1 MDHTTIISE
10 NLRFLAGADCLS
22 DSRGDLGERFDF
34 RNLRNL
40 LVLKVVV
47 DRLIDKTDLGQ
58 GIFGSKSSIG
68 LERAA
73 VVELKPNQAWS
84 MEHGGSLLVSYRCTR
99 LRPVILVQSNS
110 VKIKGKACCVLM
122 LHSLNACFGL
132 HRNPLSSGK

>member
-22 DSRGDLGERFDF
+22 DSRGDLGVHFDF

-73 VVELKPNQAWS
+73 VVEPKPNLAWRVPS
-84 MEHGGSLLVSYRCTR
+84 KSPIGAQDLD
-99 LRPVILVQSNS
+99 
-110 VKIKGKACCVLM
+110 
-122 LHSLNACFGL
+122 
-132 HRNPLSSGK
+132 PLFWPNLIV